1 MAYFDDAIYIFRKE
15 STSDIPPQPILLTIA
30 HPSSVLAAEPN
41 ENVFSQ
47 KLCSPS
53 WFYFIPTFPLS
64 GSSNLNPQLKSQARE
79 TIGSAPEDKTKMR
92 GLQALLVWN
101 DLSGKGLEG
110 AESVE
115 TPYETNLYDPGTIAL
130 QSLGIQVNSSISSR
144 RNVPALRLNGSSRF
158 SRLKPGGSRKLF
170 PKLAAITCKSA
181 GV

>member
-1 MAYFDDAIYIFRKE
+1 MRMFF
-15 STSDIPPQPILLTIA
+15 
-30 HPSSVLAAEPN
+30 V
-41 ENVFSQ
+41 SQ

-53 WFYFIPTFPLS
+53 WCYFIPTFPLS

-130 QSLGIQVNSSISSR
+130 QSLIISRYPSQQQHIFTWNRACVTVKWVQPLLQVEAGWFKEALPQIGSNHLQISR
-144 RNVPALRLNGSSRF
+144 CLVRLNEQGHGR
-158 SRLKPGGSRKLF
+158 GF
-170 PKLAAITCKSA
+170 PCVK
-181 GV
+181 